1 MNAVLGDRSWPPSA
15 ARGRIAQCFMGLS
28 LFTRCSCLGRCDAG
42 VAMQLEEMVLTL
54 QSKITIAI
62 FFKERL
68 ALAFIYPKQLLCFVH
83 TYSY

>member
-1 MNAVLGDRSWPPSA
+1 
-15 ARGRIAQCFMGLS
+15 
-28 LFTRCSCLGRCDAG
+28 
-42 VAMQLEEMVLTL
+42 MQLEEMVLTL